1 MDAWGTFIITITT
14 TLYPNRHHLRNR
26 ISYTISITPQNLA
39 PETLLTRGLQ
49 IPSKSA
55 YPTSGFPYPPLL
67 TQYNIT
73 PTDWENFTSEVMTT
87 ARMSRKQWTTAIGKG
102 LGVMA
107 IGGLM
112 VGFLGAIPGYYVARR
127 TQRNREER
135 NMILGSGELRAVIE
149 KWNGGFF
156 EPRGVLI
163 RVDLPFEEVEEME
176 MMDVLEKRRGFGLGR
191 EGGEERVRE
200 DAARKARI
208 VIIPLPGKMG

>member
-1 MDAWGTFIITITT
+1 MDTA
-14 TLYPNRHHLRNR
+14 PPP
-26 ISYTISITPQNLA
+26 YTPTSSSPSTSTSPTITPQNLA

-55 YPTSGFPYPPLL
+55 YPTSGFTYPPLL

-73 PTDWENFTSEVMTT
+73 PTDWENFTSEVTTT
-87 ARMSRKQWTTAIGKG
+87 AKLSRKQWTTAIGKG

-112 VGFLGAIPGYYVARR
+112 VGFLGAIPAYYVARR
-127 TQRNREER
+127 AQRSREER
-135 NMILGSGELRAVIE
+135 NMILGSGELRDVIE
-149 KWNGGFF
+149 RWNGGFF

-176 MMDVLEKRRGFGLGR
+176 MMDVLERKRGFPGLGCR
-191 EGGEERVRE
+191 GRG
-200 DAARKARI
+200 
-208 VIIPLPGKMG
+208 MGRGRR

>member
-1 MDAWGTFIITITT
+1 MDTA
-14 TLYPNRHHLRNR
+14 PPP
-26 ISYTISITPQNLA
+26 YTPTSPSPSTSTSPTITPQNLA

-55 YPTSGFPYPPLL
+55 YPTSGFTYPPLL

-73 PTDWENFTSEVMTT
+73 PTDWENFTSEVTTT
-87 ARMSRKQWTTAIGKG
+87 AKLSRKQWTTAIGKG

-112 VGFLGAIPGYYVARR
+112 VGFLGAIPAYYVARR
-127 TQRNREER
+127 AQRSREER
-135 NMILGSGELRAVIE
+135 NMIMGSGELRDVIE
-149 KWNGGFF
+149 RWNGGFF

-176 MMDVLEKRRGFGLGR
+176 MMDVLERRRGFGLGR
-191 EGGEERVRE
+191 EGGGERVRE

-208 VIIPLPGKMG
+208 VIIPLPGKLG

>member
-1 MDAWGTFIITITT
+1 MDPPPYTPSANSSETSSTIT
-14 TLYPNRHHLRNR
+14 PR
-26 ISYTISITPQNLA
+26 NLA

-55 YPTSGFPYPPLL
+55 YPTSGFTYPPLL
-67 TQYNIT
+67 AQYDIS
-73 PTDWENFTSEVMTT
+73 PADWERFTSEVTTT

-112 VGFLGAIPGYYVARR
+112 VGFLGAIPAYYVARR
-127 TQRNREER
+127 AQRSREEK
-135 NMILGSGELRAVIE
+135 NMILGSQELRAVIE
-149 KWNGGFF
+149 RWNGEVFQ
-156 EPRGVLI
+156 PRGVLI

-176 MMDVLEKRRGFGLGR
+176 MMDVLDRRRGGFGLGS
-191 EGGEERVRE
+191 GQRVRE

-208 VIIPLPGKMG
+208 VIIPLPGKLG

>member
-1 MDAWGTFIITITT
+1 MDPPPYTPSANCSETSSTIT
-14 TLYPNRHHLRNR
+14 PR
-26 ISYTISITPQNLA
+26 NLA

-55 YPTSGFPYPPLL
+55 YPTSGFTYPPLL
-67 TQYNIT
+67 AQYDIS
-73 PTDWENFTSEVMTT
+73 PADWERFTSEVTTT

-112 VGFLGAIPGYYVARR
+112 VGFLGAIPAYYVARR
-127 TQRNREER
+127 AQRSREEK
-135 NMILGSGELRAVIE
+135 NMILGSQELRAVIE
-149 KWNGGFF
+149 RWNGEVFQ
-156 EPRGVLI
+156 PRGMLI

-176 MMDVLEKRRGFGLGR
+176 MMDVLDRRRGGFGLGS
-191 EGGEERVRE
+191 GQRVRE

-208 VIIPLPGKMG
+208 VIIPLPGKLG

>member
-1 MDAWGTFIITITT
+1 MDTA
-14 TLYPNRHHLRNR
+14 PPP
-26 ISYTISITPQNLA
+26 YTPTSTSPSTSTSPTITPQNLA

-55 YPTSGFPYPPLL
+55 YPTSGFTYPPLL

-73 PTDWENFTSEVMTT
+73 PTDWENFTSEVTTT
-87 ARMSRKQWTTAIGKG
+87 AKLSRKQWTTAIGKG

-112 VGFLGAIPGYYVARR
+112 VGFLGAIPAYYVARR
-127 TQRNREER
+127 AQRSREER
-135 NMILGSGELRAVIE
+135 NMILGSGELRDVIE
-149 KWNGGFF
+149 RWNGGFF

-176 MMDVLEKRRGFGLGR
+176 MMDVLERRRGFPGFGASR
-191 EGGEERVRE
+191 EGDGDRVKVRE

-208 VIIPLPGKMG
+208 VIIPLPGKLG

>member
-1 MDAWGTFIITITT
+1 MDTA
-14 TLYPNRHHLRNR
+14 PPP
-26 ISYTISITPQNLA
+26 YTPTSPSPSTSTSPTITPQNLA

-55 YPTSGFPYPPLL
+55 YPTSGFTYPPLL

-73 PTDWENFTSEVMTT
+73 PTDWENFTSEVTTT
-87 ARMSRKQWTTAIGKG
+87 AKLSRKQWTTAIGKG

-112 VGFLGAIPGYYVARR
+112 VGFLGAIPAYYVARR
-127 TQRNREER
+127 AQRSREER
-135 NMILGSGELRAVIE
+135 NMILGSGELRDVIE
-149 KWNGGFF
+149 RWNGGFF

-176 MMDVLEKRRGFGLGR
+176 MMDVLERKRGFPGFGVSR
-191 EGGEERVRE
+191 EGDGERAKVRE

-208 VIIPLPGKMG
+208 VIIPLPGKLG

>member
-1 MDAWGTFIITITT
+1 MDTA
-14 TLYPNRHHLRNR
+14 PPP
-26 ISYTISITPQNLA
+26 YTPTSPSPSTSTSPTITPQNLA

-55 YPTSGFPYPPLL
+55 YPTSGFTYPPLL

-73 PTDWENFTSEVMTT
+73 PTDWENFTSEVTTT
-87 ARMSRKQWTTAIGKG
+87 AKLSRKQWTTAIGKG

-112 VGFLGAIPGYYVARR
+112 VGFLGAIPAYYVARR
-127 TQRNREER
+127 AQRSREER
-135 NMILGSGELRAVIE
+135 NMILGSGELRDVIE
-149 KWNGGFF
+149 RWNGGFF

-176 MMDVLEKRRGFGLGR
+176 MMDVLERRRGFGLGR
-191 EGGEERVRE
+191 EGGGERVRE

-208 VIIPLPGKMG
+208 VIIPLPGKLG